1 MWMKHALCRCVIVA
15 ISDDKLRPDQK
26 RRTQAGKINVNN
38 RTIEIETVFATLNSL
53 SEGMIINKST

>member
-38 RTIEIETVFATLNSL
+38 RPDSWTHGLKNDSQ
-53 SEGMIINKST
+53 SQRP